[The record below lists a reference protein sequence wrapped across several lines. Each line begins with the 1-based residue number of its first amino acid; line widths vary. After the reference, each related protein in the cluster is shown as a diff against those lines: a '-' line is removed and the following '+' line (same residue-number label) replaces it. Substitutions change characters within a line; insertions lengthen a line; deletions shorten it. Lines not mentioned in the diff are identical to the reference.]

1 MPTIQKSTKTAA
13 TTPANSAVTPSQP
26 AGADMQGR
34 EFVWTAADFSRVQS
48 LIYSRAGI
56 SLHDGKHAMV
66 YSRLSRRL
74 RETGYQSFRDYL
86 GWLDSHDGPEWQ
98 EFINALTTNLTSFF
112 REQHHFEI
120 LAEHL
125 KSKPATTAWR
135 VWCNAA
141 STGEEPYS
149 IVMTA
154 SEALGARSNFKLW
167 ASDIDSKV
175 LASAAKGVY
184 RLEGVKGLDAA
195 RLQRFF
201 MRGKGANEGMIRV
214 QPELQRMVEFL
225 SVNLIRDDWP
235 FREPFDIVFCRN
247 VMIYFDEATQR
258 SVLERIHRVMKP
270 GGLLFV
276 GHSENFNESRDLFVL
291 RGKTVYERR

>member
-1 MPTIQKSTKTAA
+1 MLKRDRLMASAQGLAGGSTDTGGA
-13 TTPANSAVTPSQP
+13 T
-26 AGADMQGR
+26 DQGR
-34 EFVWTAADFSRVQS
+34 EFVWTNADFDRVQT
-48 LIYSRAGI
+48 LIYQRAGI

-74 RETGYQSFRDYL
+74 RETGHQSFRDYL
-86 GWLDSHDGPEWQ
+86 GWLETHDGPEWQ

-120 LAEHL
+120 LASHL
-125 KSKPATTAWR
+125 KSKPANTPWR

-154 SEALGARSNFKLW
+154 MDALGPKMDFKLM

-175 LASAAKGVY
+175 LASAARGVY
-184 RLEGVKGLDAA
+184 RVDGIKGIDAA
-195 RLQRFF
+195 SLQRFF
-201 MRGKGANEGMIRV
+201 MRGKAANEGMARV
-214 QPELQRMVEFL
+214 KPELQRFIEFL

-235 FREPFDIVFCRN
+235 FREHFDVVFCRN
-247 VMIYFDEATQR
+247 VMIYFDGPTQR
-258 SVLERIHRVMKP
+258 KVLERIHRVMKP
-270 GGLLFV
+270 GSLLFV

>member
-1 MPTIQKSTKTAA
+1 MSNQDPRSTGISRAQVGTD
-13 TTPANSAVTPSQP
+13 PASPNV
-26 AGADMQGR
+26 QGR
-34 EFVWTAADFSRVQS
+34 EFAWTDADFDRVQS
-48 LIYSRAGI
+48 LIYQRAGI

-74 RETGYQSFRDYL
+74 RDTGHQSFKDYL
-86 GWLDSHDGPEWQ
+86 GWLETHDGPEWQ
-98 EFINALTTNLTSFF
+98 EFVNALTTNLTSFF

-120 LAEHL
+120 FANHL
-125 KSKPATTAWR
+125 KSKPVGAAWR
-135 VWCNAA
+135 VWCSAA

-154 SEALGARSNFKLW
+154 MEALGAKLNLTLI

-175 LASAAKGVY
+175 LASAAQGVY
-184 RLEGVKGLDAA
+184 RLEGLKGVDAG
-195 RLQRFF
+195 RMQRFF
-201 MRGKGANEGMIRV
+201 LRGKGANEGMARV
-214 QPELQRMVEFL
+214 KPELQRFIQFL

-247 VMIYFDEATQR
+247 VMIYFDAPTQR
-258 SVLERIHRVMKP
+258 KVLERIHRVMAP

-276 GHSENFNESRDLFVL
+276 GHAENFSESRDMFVL
-291 RGKTVYERR
+291 RGKTVYERC

>member
-1 MPTIQKSTKTAA
+1 MNRKVATPEADEIQ
-13 TTPANSAVTPSQP
+13 
-26 AGADMQGR
+26 DR
-34 EFVWTAADFSRVQS
+34 EFIWADADFARVQA
-48 LIYSRAGI
+48 LIYQRAGI

-74 RETGYQSFRDYL
+74 RETGYRSFREYL
-86 GWLDSHDGPEWQ
+86 SWLESHDGDEWQ
-98 EFINALTTNLTSFF
+98 EFVNALTTNLTSFF
-112 REQHHFEI
+112 REQHHFDI
-120 LAEHL
+120 LASHL
-125 KSKPATTAWR
+125 KSKPASTTWR

-154 SEALGARSNFKLW
+154 MDALGPRANFKLW

-175 LASAAKGVY
+175 LATAARGVY
-184 RLEGVKGLDAA
+184 RLDGIKGVDTA

-201 MRGKGANEGMIRV
+201 MRGKGANDGMIRV
-214 QPELQRMVEFL
+214 KPDLQSMIEFL

-247 VMIYFDEATQR
+247 VMIYFDGPTQR
-258 SVLERIHRVMKP
+258 KVLEKIHRVMKP
-270 GGLLFV
+270 HGLLFV

-291 RGKTVYERR
+291 RGKTVYERC